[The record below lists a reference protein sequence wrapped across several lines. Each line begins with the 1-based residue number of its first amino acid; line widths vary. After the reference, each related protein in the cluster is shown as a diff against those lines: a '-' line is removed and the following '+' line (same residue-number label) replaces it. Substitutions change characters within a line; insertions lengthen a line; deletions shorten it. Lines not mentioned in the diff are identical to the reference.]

1 MMNQELIDYTHQELL
16 QRKSQIVAEYLHCRQ
31 ASMFFKRYGAELDR
45 CLGILWQ
52 ESFVNRS
59 MCLLATG
66 GYGRQEMYPHSD
78 LDLAIVCANELSPQ
92 DEQDIARFVQ
102 ILWDIGLA
110 PAAKIGSTVQL
121 LQAAQEDLTSDTA
134 FLEARFVCGNH
145 KLAHEF
151 VAGLSLQRDVAGFV
165 EGKLLEQSQR
175 HYKARGAASQLE
187 PNIKTCPGGL
197 RDLHTMLWLAKAQG
211 LRPHFPTLVHEG
223 ILTRAEAGLLMHSH
237 KQLARMRIELHLVAG
252 REEDRLIFDLQ
263 RQVAERLG
271 YQDNESSIKSE
282 QLMKQMYRATK
293 TVKQLNGILLPML
306 KGRVFS
312 SLPRIV
318 YEIDDK
324 YYQVGNAIAV
334 RNVKL
339 FKQQPHEIFNIVKVM
354 QTHTDINQMAP
365 RTLRA
370 WWQAA
375 QKIGPEFYAD
385 SENRKMFISMF
396 RRGAGLTHILR
407 FFNLYGMLGRYI
419 RPWAKIVGLL
429 QHDLFHV
436 YPVDDHI
443 LMVVRN
449 MRRLAI
455 EAHSHE
461 LPFASGLMASFPYK
475 TVLYL
480 AALFHDIAKGR
491 GGDHAD
497 LGVADAAKFAKDHF
511 LTDYETDLLCWLVQD
526 HLIMSTTSQKED
538 ISDPEVVNR
547 FCAHVKTRDR
557 LIALYLL
564 TVADVR
570 GTNPKI
576 WNDWKAGL
584 LENLFQA
591 SLRTLSGLGSNQRI
605 TASRRQQAALT
616 LLDDM
621 GHNERQQRGL
631 WNILGPSYW
640 VRHEKQEI
648 LWHVSKLIGRENEA
662 QTHIQIDT
670 ELKSLKVMVFMPN
683 APKLFAQLCAI
694 FSQHQLDIVAARAYV
709 TGHQYILDTFHLL
722 LPEGREV
729 DEYPEIAALLQA
741 TLGHFI
747 LGQFIPIPAPR
758 SASRRIRHSHVAPRI
773 NLFEEDVIKE
783 SDVYVLNIVTAN
795 RRGLLANIAKILSDM
810 DIGMIHAHV
819 MTLDER
825 VEDTF
830 LLKSA
835 RLADTKTQL
844 QLKQALQ
851 DILVTS

>member
-616 LLDDM
+616 WLDDM
-621 GHNERQQRGL
+621 GYNERQQRGL

>member
-621 GHNERQQRGL
+621 GYNERQQRGL

-844 QLKQALQ
+844 QLKQALE
-851 DILVTS
+851 DILVAS

>member
-370 WWQAA
+370 WWHAA

>member
-810 DIGMIHAHV
+810 DISMIHAHV

>member
-1 MMNQELIDYTHQELL
+1 
-16 QRKSQIVAEYLHCRQ
+16 
-31 ASMFFKRYGAELDR
+31 
-45 CLGILWQ
+45 
-52 ESFVNRS
+52 
-59 MCLLATG
+59 
-66 GYGRQEMYPHSD
+66 
-78 LDLAIVCANELSPQ
+78 
-92 DEQDIARFVQ
+92 
-102 ILWDIGLA
+102 
-110 PAAKIGSTVQL
+110 
-121 LQAAQEDLTSDTA
+121 
-134 FLEARFVCGNH
+134 
-145 KLAHEF
+145 
-151 VAGLSLQRDVAGFV
+151 
-165 EGKLLEQSQR
+165 
-175 HYKARGAASQLE
+175 
-187 PNIKTCPGGL
+187 
-197 RDLHTMLWLAKAQG
+197 
-211 LRPHFPTLVHEG
+211 
-223 ILTRAEAGLLMHSH
+223 MHSH

-339 FKQQPHEIFNIVKVM
+339 FKQQPHEIFNIIRVM
-354 QTHTDINQMAP
+354 QAHNDINQIAP

-375 QKIGPEFYAD
+375 QKIGPDFYAD

-429 QHDLFHV
+429 QHDLFHI

-547 FCAHVKTRDR
+547 FCAHVNV
-557 LIALYLL
+557 LAALPHRRQTLAVMPHSACAHSMSHL
-564 TVADVR
+564 PERAMSSIER
-570 GTNPKI
+570 MP
-576 WNDWKAGL
+576 
-584 LENLFQA
+584 A
-591 SLRTLSGLGSNQRI
+591 SLPPSVTGRRRT
-605 TASRRQQAALT
+605 
-616 LLDDM
+616 
-621 GHNERQQRGL
+621 
-631 WNILGPSYW
+631 
-640 VRHEKQEI
+640 
-648 LWHVSKLIGRENEA
+648 
-662 QTHIQIDT
+662 
-670 ELKSLKVMVFMPN
+670 
-683 APKLFAQLCAI
+683 C
-694 FSQHQLDIVAARAYV
+694 AARMISIARRMSAPASTV
-709 TGHQYILDTFHLL
+709 TGSRDMMLRTVTA
-722 LPEGREV
+722 PGSPP
-729 DEYPEIAALLQA
+729 DETQR
-741 TLGHFI
+741 TTMSRSVS
-747 LGQFIPIPAPR
+747 IPASVPSSSHTGSAPMPR
-758 SASRRIRHSHVAPRI
+758 MRISRAAATTGS
-773 NLFEEDVIKE
+773 
-783 SDVYVLNIVTAN
+783 SGCVTA
-795 RRGLLANIAKILSDM
+795 AAP
-810 DIGMIHAHV
+810 V
-819 MTLDER
+819 M
-825 VEDTF
+825 
-830 LLKSA
+830 
-835 RLADTKTQL
+835 
-844 QLKQALQ
+844 
-851 DILVTS
+851 

>member
-783 SDVYVLNIVTAN
+783 SDVYVLNIVAAN

>member
-165 EGKLLEQSQR
+165 EGKLLGQSQR

-429 QHDLFHV
+429 QHDLFHI

-621 GHNERQQRGL
+621 GYNERQQRGL

-640 VRHEKQEI
+640 VRHEKQDI

-694 FSQHQLDIVAARAYV
+694 FNQHQLDIAAARAYV
-709 TGHQYILDTFHLL
+709 TGHHFILDTFHLL
-722 LPEGREV
+722 LPEGREA

-758 SASRRIRHSHVAPRI
+758 SISRRIRHSHVAPRI
-773 NLFEEDVIKE
+773 TLFEEDVIKE

-810 DIGMIHAHV
+810 DIGLIHAHV

-844 QLKQALQ
+844 QLKQALE
-851 DILVTS
+851 DILVAS

>member
-605 TASRRQQAALT
+605 TASRRHQAALT

>member
-1 MMNQELIDYTHQELL
+1 MNQELIDYTHQELL

>member
-110 PAAKIGSTVQL
+110 PAAKIGSTVQM

>member
-621 GHNERQQRGL
+621 GYNERQQRGL